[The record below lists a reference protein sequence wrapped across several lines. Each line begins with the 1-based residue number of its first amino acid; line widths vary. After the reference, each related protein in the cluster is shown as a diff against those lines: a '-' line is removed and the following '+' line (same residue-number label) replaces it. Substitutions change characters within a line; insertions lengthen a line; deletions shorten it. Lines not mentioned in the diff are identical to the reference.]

1 MSSKVII
8 IDDEPLARSI
18 VIEYIQHFPDLVVY
32 QVCSNGYEGVK
43 AIQQYKPDL
52 IILDIQMP
60 KINGFEMLELIENPP
75 AVIFATAFDEYAIKA
90 FDAHAIDYLLKPF
103 NQDRFEKAIKKWR
116 EQKNS
121 SAGEKQ
127 TKQLL
132 DDVALTAP
140 QNQRIV
146 IKDGSKIKIIPVQD
160 IFYLEAADDFVKVFT
175 KEGYFL
181 KNKTMS
187 HFEQVLDA
195 SQFVRSHRSYIVNL
209 QQITRIGYAM
219 VTVYGMN
226 SKVGNISYYDPNQ
239 DQTFTKPY
247 SEETSKIIDQ
257 EVRALIDTAY
267 ERTKALLTEKKAQVE
282 ILAERLLEKEVL
294 FQSDVEALIGKRP
307 YEEKK
312 PLGEDEPHH
321 SEGGISEGV
330 PPYDPGVTQHVPV

>member
-18 VIEYIQHFPDLVVY
+18 VIEYIQNFPDLFVS

-90 FDAHAIDYLLKPF
+90 FESHAIDYLLKPF
-103 NQDRFEKAIKKWR
+103 NQERFEKAIKKWR
-116 EQKNS
+116 EQKS
-121 SAGEKQ
+121 STSEKQ

-132 DDVALTAP
+132 DDVSLTAP
-140 QNQRIV
+140 QNQRVV
-146 IKDGSKIKIIPVQD
+146 IKDGSKIKIIPVHD

-187 HFEQVLDA
+187 HFEQVLDPT
-195 SQFVRSHRSYIVNL
+195 QFVRSHRSYIVNL
-209 QQITRIGYAM
+209 QQITRI
-219 VTVYGMN
+219 
-226 SKVGNISYYDPNQ
+226 D
-239 DQTFTKPY
+239 
-247 SEETSKIIDQ
+247 
-257 EVRALIDTAY
+257 
-267 ERTKALLTEKKAQVE
+267 
-282 ILAERLLEKEVL
+282 
-294 FQSDVEALIGKRP
+294 P
-307 YEEKK
+307 YEKDNHVAILRSGAK
-312 PLGEDEPHH
+312 
-321 SEGGISEGV
+321 
-330 PPYDPGVTQHVPV
+330 VPVSRTGYPRLKAILGL

>member
-18 VIEYIQHFPDLVVY
+18 VIEYIQHFPDLVVS
-32 QVCSNGYEGVK
+32 QVCSNGFEGIK

-90 FDAHAIDYLLKPF
+90 FEAHAIDYLLKPF

-121 SAGEKQ
+121 STAEKQ

-132 DDVALTAP
+132 DDVSLTAP
-140 QNQRIV
+140 QNERIV
-146 IKDGSKIKIIPVQD
+146 IKDGSKIKIIPIQD
-160 IFYLEAADDFVKVFT
+160 VHYLEAADDFVKVFT

-187 HFEQVLDA
+187 HFEQVLDP

-209 QQITRIGYAM
+209 QQITRI
-219 VTVYGMN
+219 
-226 SKVGNISYYDPNQ
+226 D
-239 DQTFTKPY
+239 
-247 SEETSKIIDQ
+247 
-257 EVRALIDTAY
+257 
-267 ERTKALLTEKKAQVE
+267 
-282 ILAERLLEKEVL
+282 
-294 FQSDVEALIGKRP
+294 P
-307 YEEKK
+307 YEKDNHVAILRSGAK
-312 PLGEDEPHH
+312 
-321 SEGGISEGV
+321 
-330 PPYDPGVTQHVPV
+330 VPVSRTGYPKLKAILGL